1 MSNKKLNI
9 LTYMGESGP
18 LTGAPRRLLTLVQ
31 GLRKLDVN
39 VTVAAP
45 KDSEL
50 FKIEESIGFSPI
62 DVSPKGVLALK
73 NRQLIKNKSFF
84 FRLKIILELIKSN
97 IEFYKKIKKQSFDL
111 IWVRGSASFVKFG
124 LAIILT
130 RSKVIWDV
138 DGELHSKGVVRL
150 LHEIAL
156 FLSHKVIFQYEKSS
170 RIMFSRILNKRYK
183 IKYESLIPG
192 IDVHC
197 LTSSKERYNCKLKLI
212 QVGTVCDNKNQ
223 AYTIRV
229 LGALKERCPN
239 LDFEVLF
246 AGFIKCQ
253 IYQKKLEDL
262 VDYFGFHGQVKFLGW
277 RDDVTSLVASSDILL
292 MPSLSEG
299 VPNTIQEAMTL
310 GIAVIGSTAGGI
322 PEIIENNK
330 TGYSIE
336 LEDFSAWLST
346 LEKLVCNTDFRTEIG
361 HNAREYALQN
371 FDNKAWVDKY
381 HTVINEL
388 VKK

>member
-1 MSNKKLNI
+1 
-9 LTYMGESGP
+9 MGESGP

-39 VTVAAP
+39 VTVAVP

-50 FKIEESIGFSPI
+50 FKIEETEGFSPI
-62 DVSPKGVLALK
+62 DTSPKGVLALK
-73 NRQLIKNKSFF
+73 NKQLLTNRSLL
-84 FRLKIILELIKSN
+84 FRLKVFYQLFKSN
-97 IEFYKKIKKQSFDL
+97 LSVYKKIKSGKFDL
-111 IWVRGSASFVKFG
+111 IWIRGSSSFAKYG
-124 LAIILT
+124 LALFFT
-130 RSKVIWDV
+130 RIKVIWDV
-138 DGELHSKGVVRL
+138 DDELPSCGIVRL
-150 LHEIAL
+150 LHEAGM
-156 FLSHKVIFQYEKSS
+156 FLSHKIIFQYKGTEENIFNKN
-170 RIMFSRILNKRYK
+170 LNKRYK
-183 IKYESLIPG
+183 DKYLTLIPG
-192 IDVHC
+192 IETINLQPQEGNTGFDEVVKLIHVG
-197 LTSSKERYNCKLKLI
+197 TINKRKNQIFTLKL
-212 QVGTVCDNKNQ
+212 
-223 AYTIRV
+223 
-229 LGALKERCPN
+229 LGVFKEKYPSQ
-239 LDFEVLF
+239 DFIVEF
-246 AGFIKCQ
+246 AGFLSEKSYKSELDI
-253 IYQKKLEDL
+253 IIQKYDLE
-262 VDYFGFHGQVKFLGW
+262 QNIKFLGW
-277 RDDVTSLVASSDILL
+277 RDDVTNLVASSDILL